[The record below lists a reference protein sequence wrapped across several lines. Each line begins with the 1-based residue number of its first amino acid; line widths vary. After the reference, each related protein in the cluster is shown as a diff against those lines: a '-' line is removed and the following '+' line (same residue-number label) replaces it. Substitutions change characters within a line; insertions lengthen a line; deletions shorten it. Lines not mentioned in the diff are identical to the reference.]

1 MIKDMKL
8 TAINFKVK
16 NDIFSKNDC
25 NDCNGCWYCD
35 KHIEFLYSDV
45 KYLFVSTKNTSK
57 LENLLLIGYSPI
69 RVAMP
74 YELLTLGLNAIVLI
88 VALLMIS
95 FIRNYYMG
103 VIEILF
109 PQIDEGNILPS
120 VILGFIL
127 FTFVSIMNFIAIYR
141 KIIRIWWRK
150 DS

>member
-141 KIIRIWWRK
+141 KVIRIWWRK

>member
-1 MIKDMKL
+1 MIVM
-8 TAINFKVK
+8 AIGIVISILSFY
-16 NDIFSKNDC
+16 ILMLS
-25 NDCNGCWYCD
+25 
-35 KHIEFLYSDV
+35 I
-45 KYLFVSTKNTSK
+45 YLLVQKNTSK

-141 KIIRIWWRK
+141 KVIRIWWRK

>member
-1 MIKDMKL
+1 MKL

-141 KIIRIWWRK
+141 K
-150 DS
+150 